1 MSLDSSPAPPR
12 IWFWVFVL
20 GILTLLG
27 LSLFSEI
34 MPPYKRLYGDVTLD
48 NVLHF
53 VAFGMLGVVAP
64 MAFRTRSR
72 GLAALLMLLL
82 LGFSLEFWQIYLPN
96 RRCQLLDAVANAL
109 GLGVGG
115 MLGFMVRER
124 WRRKVTRKFY

>member
-1 MSLDSSPAPPR
+1 MGLDSPPTPPR
-12 IWFWVFVL
+12 AWFWVFLL
-20 GILTLLG
+20 GVLTLLG
-27 LSLFSEI
+27 LSLFSEV

-53 VAFGMLGVVAP
+53 VAFGMLGLVAP

-82 LGFSLEFWQIYLPN
+82 LGFSLEFWQNYLPG
-96 RRCQLLDAVANAL
+96 RRCQLLDAAANAL

-115 MLGFMVRER
+115 LFGFALRGR
-124 WRRKVTRKFY
+124 WKRKATRKFT